1 MVKYLFFFFI
11 SLTVIPVSAQQ
22 KEIIDIKHSD
32 EGRLG
37 KNGVYRLLGNVRLEH
52 KNLVMT
58 CDSLYQYPDSNYIE
72 AFGQV
77 HAIQNDTLHLWG
89 DYLAYD
95 GNTEQAKVRNHV
107 IMKDPKITLATDF
120 LDYDAANRIGRY
132 FNTGTIRDSINT
144 LISDIGYYFVPINEM
159 FFKDSV
165 KVYTPDYTMFS
176 DTLKYQTETKLI
188 TFLGP
193 TYIYGD
199 NRTLY
204 SENGWYNSLTSHA
217 ELYRNNQLNY
227 NNYRGKADTL
237 VVDSLTG
244 TAIMYQNIRLY
255 DTINHILVEG
265 NYGEVLKNND
275 YAFVTQRA
283 LLTLIGQTDSL
294 FVHGDTLSIS
304 KDSVGNNVMKAYYNT
319 KFFSQELQG
328 VCDSMAFPV
337 ADSTV
342 YLYHAPIVW
351 ASGNQM
357 TATDIDMHIRNNQV
371 DRFRLNDKAMIINQV
386 DSTMYKLQADQK
398 GKMFNQ
404 IQGRNM
410 TGYVQNNELRAVL
423 VDGNGEAIYYPD
435 DKGVII
441 GMNKASSSVIRIELM
456 DKKIQHITFI
466 NKPEGTLNPLFMI
479 KPEDQKLRHFEWHIE
494 LKPLIKEDIFKPQ
507 QSTAE

>member
-1 MVKYLFFFFI
+1 MTKYLLLFFI
-11 SLTVIPVSAQQ
+11 SLIALSTTAQE
-22 KEIIDIKHSD
+22 KAVIDIKHSD
-32 EGRLG
+32 EGRLA
-37 KNGVYRLLGNVRLEH
+37 KNGVYRLIGNVKLEH
-52 KNLVMT
+52 KNMVMT
-58 CDSLYQYPDSNYIE
+58 CDSLYQYRDSNYIE
-72 AFGQV
+72 AFGRV

-89 DYLAYD
+89 DFLTYN

-107 IMKDPKITLATDF
+107 IMKDPKITLTTDF
-120 LDYDAANRIGRY
+120 LDYDAANRVGYY
-132 FNTGTIRDSINT
+132 FNKGTIRDSINT
-144 LISDIGYYFVPINEM
+144 LISDIGYYYVPVNEM

-188 TFLGP
+188 TILGP
-193 TYIYGD
+193 TYIQGD

-217 ELYRNNQLNY
+217 ELYKNNRLDY

-244 TAIMYQNIRLY
+244 TALMYRNIHLY
-255 DTINHILVEG
+255 DTVNNILVQG
-265 NYGEVLKNND
+265 HYGEVLKNND
-275 YAFVTQRA
+275 YAFITRRA
-283 LLTLIGQTDSL
+283 LLTLIGDTDSL

-304 KDSVGNNVMKAYYNT
+304 KDTLGNNIMKAYHHT

-328 VCDSMAFPV
+328 VCDSMVFPV

-342 YLYHAPIVW
+342 YLYRSPVVW

-371 DRFRLNDKAMIINQV
+371 DRFRLNNKAMIVNQA
-386 DSTMYKLQADQK
+386 DSTMYKLQPDQQEK
-398 GKMFNQ
+398 IFNQ
-404 IQGRNM
+404 IKGRNI
-410 TGYVQNNELRAVL
+410 TGFVRNNELRTVL

-441 GMNKASSSVIRIELM
+441 GLYKGISSVIRIELQ
-456 DKKIQHITFI
+456 DKKIQDITFI
-466 NKPEGTLNPLFMI
+466 NKPEGSLNPLFLVQ
-479 KPEDQKLRHFEWHIE
+479 PEEQQLKDFEWRIE
-494 LKPLIKEDIFKPQ
+494 LKPLIKEDIFKK
-507 QSTAE
+507 